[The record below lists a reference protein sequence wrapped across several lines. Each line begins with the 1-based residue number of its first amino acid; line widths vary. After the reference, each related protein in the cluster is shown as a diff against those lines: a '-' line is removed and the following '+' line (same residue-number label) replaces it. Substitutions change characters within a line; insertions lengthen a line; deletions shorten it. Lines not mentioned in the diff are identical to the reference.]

1 MKGLTT
7 REIALRCAAAMDHR
21 LLFHRWPKN
30 ENARTRYAIPDR
42 IYKNHGI
49 ALLRQLDAC
58 KDDEARRLLMGRSR

>member
-21 LLFHRWPKN
+21 LLFHGWPKN
-30 ENARTRYAIPDR
+30 ENARTRYAIPNK
-42 IYKNHGI
+42 IYQKHGI

-58 KDDEARRLLMGRSR
+58 KSDEARRLILGVSR

>member
-1 MKGLTT
+1 
-7 REIALRCAAAMDHR
+7 MDHR